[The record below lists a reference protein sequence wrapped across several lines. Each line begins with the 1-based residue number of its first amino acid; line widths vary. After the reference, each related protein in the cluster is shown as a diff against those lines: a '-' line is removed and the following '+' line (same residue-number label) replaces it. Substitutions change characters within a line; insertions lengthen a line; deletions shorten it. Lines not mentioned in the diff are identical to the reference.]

1 MFALETVRELCERCL
16 VNPFDNG
23 AGELEVTWA
32 NTHLPLHERLQHL
45 DSTKPWQLGLKK
57 GKEVLE
63 MTVPAQVS
71 IRVTPARSKRS
82 LAVEARAGSRAGGQ
96 NAEAPPG
103 EAPVAEPHVA
113 DKPPQCEPMDA
124 SYDARVEIVTHAEEF
139 RPVVNDEVGSA
150 KSEAA
155 TASGETETREI
166 AAIRSG
172 ETEEIA
178 AIQPGE
184 AETNDITN
192 AEFAAEN
199 DDAAEEEDDHAAA
212 LAAAGLMAVA
222 AGAVNPT
229 TSKKRGRG
237 RPRRMLTQEE
247 SDTAHT
253 RGVGGSDSRGRH
265 GAEDTQNPRGG
276 AASTPTHYARGLNP
290 VLRAAYETGRAEAAA
305 RAGAFM
311 SAGGSRGVGPGPG
324 PQGSQAQGPSAM
336 SIADIVGK
344 FYNYKP
350 SIDGPRSYPLTSF
363 GVLGVSVGTEFGAG
377 AGGVPV
383 SGGGTNAVSGVSQR
397 THAARAPAGVPLG
410 VPLGVGPESFNA
422 GSAANNE
429 ALWQWQNTLAALSGR
444 AGHPPGVFAVDANYA
459 SLFAPPV
466 TTREVMEV
474 RLANER
480 AFAELCKEVEDTL
493 VAATTAPPTPT
504 PSAGSARSVDETH
517 AARAALCVRV
527 EKVLRQVSE
536 KRADMNTTEKGKLA
550 SGVVALQAW
559 VKTQLQQRI
568 EELTARA
575 WDRDGDVQT
584 QTPGKSHK
592 GAFAALATVAEAS
605 EAQHVERAVA
615 PVNVDGDARSE

>member
-1 MFALETVRELCERCL
+1 
-16 VNPFDNG
+16 
-23 AGELEVTWA
+23 
-32 NTHLPLHERLQHL
+32 
-45 DSTKPWQLGLKK
+45 
-57 GKEVLE
+57 
-63 MTVPAQVS
+63 
-71 IRVTPARSKRS
+71 
-82 LAVEARAGSRAGGQ
+82 
-96 NAEAPPG
+96 
-103 EAPVAEPHVA
+103 
-113 DKPPQCEPMDA
+113 
-124 SYDARVEIVTHAEEF
+124 
-139 RPVVNDEVGSA
+139 
-150 KSEAA
+150 
-155 TASGETETREI
+155 
-166 AAIRSG
+166 
-172 ETEEIA
+172 
-178 AIQPGE
+178 
-184 AETNDITN
+184 
-192 AEFAAEN
+192 
-199 DDAAEEEDDHAAA
+199 
-212 LAAAGLMAVA
+212 
-222 AGAVNPT
+222 
-229 TSKKRGRG
+229 
-237 RPRRMLTQEE
+237 
-247 SDTAHT
+247 
-253 RGVGGSDSRGRH
+253 
-265 GAEDTQNPRGG
+265 
-276 AASTPTHYARGLNP
+276 
-290 VLRAAYETGRAEAAA
+290 
-305 RAGAFM
+305 
-311 SAGGSRGVGPGPG
+311 
-324 PQGSQAQGPSAM
+324 
-336 SIADIVGK
+336 
-344 FYNYKP
+344 
-350 SIDGPRSYPLTSF
+350 
-363 GVLGVSVGTEFGAG
+363 
-377 AGGVPV
+377 V
-383 SGGGTNAVSGVSQR
+383 SGGETNAVSGVSQR
-397 THAARAPAGVPLG
+397 THAARAPAGVSLG

-615 PVNVDGDARSE
+615 PVNVDGDVRSE

>member
-237 RPRRMLTQEE
+237 RPRRMLTQED

-493 VAATTAPPTPT
+493 VAATTAPPTP
-504 PSAGSARSVDETH
+504 SAGSARSVDETH

-615 PVNVDGDARSE
+615 PVNVDGDVRSE